1 MKLPLV
7 LVALLFAALAPG
19 APSDYKITILRPDL
33 MEGPIRPEYRP
44 PGELVG
50 ESIAAMFGPLS
61 EVRVET
67 EGINITAD
75 DGDPE
80 KLEQKIRDR
89 IDRAKCLGRDS
100 EVGWHR
106 APWARGYLLL
116 KNGRIVPMEIMLSGT
131 IVGGWLFA
139 DMASQEP

>member
-19 APSDYKITILRPDL
+19 TPSDYKITILRPDL

-50 ESIAAMFGPLS
+50 KSIPAMFGPVS

-67 EGINITAD
+67 EGFNITAVD
-75 DGDPE
+75 EDRE

-89 IDRAKCLGRDS
+89 IDRATCLGRDS
-100 EVGWHR
+100 EVDWHK
-106 APWARGYLLL
+106 APWARGHLLL
-116 KNGRIVPMEIMLSGT
+116 KNGSIVPMEIMLSGI

-139 DMASQEP
+139 DKASQEP